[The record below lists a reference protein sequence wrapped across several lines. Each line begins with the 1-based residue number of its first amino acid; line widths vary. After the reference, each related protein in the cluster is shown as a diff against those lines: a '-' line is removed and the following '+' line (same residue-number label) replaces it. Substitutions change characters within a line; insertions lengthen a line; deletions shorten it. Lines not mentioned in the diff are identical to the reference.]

1 MKWSK
6 DSWKNF
12 EAKQMPAYADQGI
25 RLVIE
30 ELSSMPPLIFAG
42 ETRSLKSQI
51 YQVQKESPFIY
62 KAVTVLSFQELNNT
76 IRDNFKLLLK
86 CLLF

>member
-12 EAKQMPAYADQGI
+12 EAKQMPTYSDQGN
-25 RLVIE
+25 LDEVLDN
-30 ELSSMPPLIFAG
+30 LSSLPPLIFAG

-51 YQVQKESPFIY
+51 YQVQKG
-62 KAVTVLSFQELNNT
+62 KTVPERHLF
-76 IRDNFKLLLK
+76 RKH
-86 CLLF
+86 LLFFMFQ

>member
-1 MKWSK
+1 MKWTK

-12 EAKQMPAYADQGI
+12 EAKQMPVYADQGN
-25 RLVIE
+25 LDSVIE

-51 YQVQKESPFIY
+51 YQVQKGESFIY
-62 KAVTVLSFQELNNT
+62 KAVTVLRAFRN
-76 IRDNFKLLLK
+76 
-86 CLLF
+86 